1 MKKTVLSGMR
11 ATGKLHLGNYFGAA
25 QNFVKMQDE
34 YNCFYFIADWHT
46 LTTHHDPHALKINVK
61 EVLTNYL
68 ACGLD
73 PEKCTI
79 YLQSDV
85 PEIAELYLYLNM
97 FAHKGELEKTAS
109 FKEKARKEGQ
119 TLNAGLLT
127 YPTLMAADILIHRA
141 DLVPVGKDQE
151 QHLEMTRTF
160 ANRFNHVYNTDF
172 LPEPMAFNFGESLVK
187 IPGLDGSG
195 KMSKSDDNENNAIFL
210 QDDDATIIKKMKKAK
225 TDSGPSEPNQKKPL
239 EIENL
244 FTLLEIVSSKET
256 YQHFEEKYNDCSIR
270 YGDFKMQIAED
281 IISYIKP
288 IREKIEHYAANE
300 KLLQEVIQLG
310 AAKARKSAGETIKGM
325 REIIGINYFKN

>member
-25 QNFVKMQDE
+25 QNFVKMQNDF
-34 YNCFYFIADWHT
+34 NCFYFIADWHT
-46 LTTHHDPHALKINVK
+46 LTTHHNKQALQTNVK

-79 YLQSDV
+79 YLQSSV

-127 YPTLMAADILIHRA
+127 YPSLMAADILIHRA

-172 LPEPMAFNFGESLVK
+172 LPEPQAYNDGEDLVK
-187 IPGLDGSG
+187 VPGLDGSG
-195 KMSKSDDNENNAIFL
+195 KMSKSDLNENNAIFL
-210 QDDDATIIKKMKKAK
+210 QDDDETIIKKMKKAK
-225 TDSGPSEPNQKKPL
+225 TDAGPQEPNQTKPP

-244 FTLLEIVSSKET
+244 FTILKLVSDEET
-256 YQHFEEKYNDCSIR
+256 YNFFNEKYNDCSIR
-270 YGDFKMQIAED
+270 YGDFKMQIATD
-281 IISYIKP
+281 MISYVKP
-288 IREKIEHYAANE
+288 IREKIANYAANE
-300 KLLQEVIQLG
+300 KLLKEIVEEG
-310 AAKARKSAGETIKGM
+310 AAKARKSARATIEGM
-325 REIIGINYFKN
+325 REIIGMNYF